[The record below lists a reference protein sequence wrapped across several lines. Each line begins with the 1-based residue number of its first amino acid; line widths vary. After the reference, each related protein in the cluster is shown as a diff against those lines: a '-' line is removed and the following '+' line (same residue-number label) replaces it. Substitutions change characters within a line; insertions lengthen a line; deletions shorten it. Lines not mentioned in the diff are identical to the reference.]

1 MGCCA
6 SRDKG
11 GGVPYAHPPHLRSSL
26 KGGIGPGSESPKV
39 GARVSFNDGRNEQ
52 FEFDPDAEYGA
63 DDNDNAGG
71 SGFGARGGGFTC
83 PKCTAAVA
91 PDDAECPG
99 CGTGADELRR
109 LNQQAGVKRRLSV
122 SGIKLAQKKGLQ

>member
-39 GARVSFNDGRNEQ
+39 GARVSFN
-52 FEFDPDAEYGA
+52 
-63 DDNDNAGG
+63 DNDNAGG